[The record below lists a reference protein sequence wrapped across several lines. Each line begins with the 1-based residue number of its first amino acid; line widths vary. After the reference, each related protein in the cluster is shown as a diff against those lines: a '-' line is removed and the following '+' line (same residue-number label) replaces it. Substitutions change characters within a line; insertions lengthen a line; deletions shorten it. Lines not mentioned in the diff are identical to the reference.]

1 MTLVETP
8 TTDERPTN
16 ERTPLVGG
24 FEPGDSERGRELG
37 LRSGEARRR
46 KAERTDQEIAASAL
60 KAILLR
66 LESGEIPVDGRNVAG
81 VVRALSDVTGQ
92 VRAPDTGQLASEIL
106 TRIKQLN
113 GATPRTENV
122 TPLRTEG

>member
-1 MTLVETP
+1 MTGWLQ
-8 TTDERPTN
+8 
-16 ERTPLVGG
+16 
-24 FEPGDSERGRELG
+24 
-37 LRSGEARRR
+37 A
-46 KAERTDQEIAASAL
+46 AL